1 MRFQVKSFFSKKNV
15 PTLLFLLVILLIIYY
30 VYTTYFKEGFE
41 SLDLDEE
48 TKSGKQLVLFYA
60 DWCGHCKKAAPEFSK
75 LLSASPITLKDGTKA
90 TVKILDGDKD
100 KAEVAKYNVKG
111 FPSVLVIDGG
121 QTTEYPGERTA
132 SGIIDFLNSNY

>member
-1 MRFQVKSFFSKKNV
+1 MAPLISI
-15 PTLLFLLVILLIIYY
+15 LCILLILLVLLRFYNNR
-30 VYTTYFKEGFE
+30 TMLEGFE
-41 SLDLDEE
+41 GA
-48 TKSGKQLVLFYA
+48 TKSVVICKA

-111 FPSVLVIDGG
+111 FPSVLIIDGG